1 VNAISDLGR
10 FGGASSGRLLGDIE
24 QSPAELQELGLQQ
37 TDRLIKVGAVG
48 TDHFSVMRGNGGG
61 SSDFL
66 GLGTGQVYAGISKP
80 ASGSDVLDDITG
92 TIDSLQSQLDQ
103 AVNAASTIDPSNQA
117 ALQSA
122 MFKVQVIQNQISE
135 LTTAATDILK
145 TLHETVMAIVQNF
158 KAQ

>member
-1 VNAISDLGR
+1 MNLISDIGR
-10 FGGASSGRLLGDIE
+10 FVGPSSGRLLCDVE
-24 QSPAELQELGLQQ
+24 QSPAELQEIGLQQ

-48 TDHFSVMRGNGGG
+48 TDHFSVMRGNGQG
-61 SSDFL
+61 SADFL
-66 GLGTGQVYAGISKP
+66 GIGTGNVYKGIAQ
-80 ASGSDVLDDITG
+80 ASSGNDVLDQITG
-92 TIDSLQSQLDQ
+92 TIDTLQSQLDQ

-135 LTTAATDILK
+135 LTTEATDILK